1 MHKRQI
7 TPTTNNMGKKVM
19 TKQTS
24 KPKTL
29 RTKNGNEILKKN
41 GLVATL
47 LVTKFYL
54 FKSIL
59 IDYYIYSFGILR
71 ITIFLPLG
79 IPQ

>member
-1 MHKRQI
+1 ME
-7 TPTTNNMGKKVM
+7 KKVA

-29 RTKNGNEILKKN
+29 KTKNGNEIFKKN

-54 FKSIL
+54 FKLIL
-59 IDYYIYSFGILR
+59 IDYYIYSFEILR

>member
-1 MHKRQI
+1 MHKRQRIKRVHKRKI
-7 TPTTNNMGKKVM
+7 TSKPIIWGKKEVA

-29 RTKNGNEILKKN
+29 KIKNGNEFFLKN
-41 GLVATL
+41 ELVASL

-59 IDYYIYSFGILR
+59 IDSYYIY
-71 ITIFLPLG
+71 
-79 IPQ
+79 